1 MRLICSRACLVCDE
15 HLHNATPMPTR
26 PQNVVQLISQ
36 FCTLFVSTTQ
46 ILLRIKAEVCLHLLG
61 RPLQHPINLRQR
73 EQLRQTTPPK
83 HGFVA
88 YVVRHNPN
96 QFHYQLVLGYL
107 MLHEFSCAHG
117 SNRPHS
123 TGSISIRP

>member
-61 RPLQHPINLRQR
+61 RRCSTPLTCVNVNNLGKQPPPSTD
-73 EQLRQTTPPK
+73 LSHMLSDTT
-83 HGFVA
+83 
-88 YVVRHNPN
+88 
-96 QFHYQLVLGYL
+96 Q
-107 MLHEFSCAHG
+107 
-117 SNRPHS
+117 
-123 TGSISIRP
+123 ISFTISLC

>member
-73 EQLRQTTPPK
+73 EQLRQTTPPSTDLS
-83 HGFVA
+83 H
-88 YVVRHNPN
+88 
-96 QFHYQLVLGYL
+96 
-107 MLHEFSCAHG
+107 MLSD
-117 SNRPHS
+117 
-123 TGSISIRP
+123 TTQISFTISLC